1 MKHLLGALA
10 LTASVA
16 AALPVRADVV
26 DMAQATCRDILND
39 NDEEASY
46 YVVWLLGF
54 FAGRSN
60 DTALDSTAVETAFEK
75 LSRHCRDNPDA
86 KVMDAMASALVR

>member
-10 LTASVA
+10 LTASIS

-39 NDEEASY
+39 NDEEAPY

-54 FAGRSN
+54 FAGKSG
-60 DTALDSTAVETAFEK
+60 DTALDSTAIETAFEK
-75 LSRHCRDNPDA
+75 VSRQCRDNPDA
-86 KVMDAMASALVR
+86 KVMDMMAAALTR